1 MTSIANALNL
11 FAGAI
16 PRIIGSLLI
25 FLIGYLIA
33 KAVAG
38 IVTALLRRARFD
50 ELGERSGFNRFVRDL
65 GVSTDAAGVVGAI
78 VYWIVLLIALVAAF
92 DNLGL
97 PAVSAFLNSVL
108 FWLPNL
114 LVAIVILAI
123 AGVIANAVYRAIYA
137 TATDSGASNPHFL
150 ASLARGAIWVFAFIV
165 ALDQIGVA
173 TTVVNTLLFGFVLAL
188 ALAIGLA
195 FGLGGRDTAGA
206 IIRNWYMTAGPA
218 ASRLAQSAP
227 RAEAEIR
234 REVNPEEPRRP
245 GPDEPR
251 RVA

>member
-1 MTSIANALNL
+1 MNSVANALNTL
-11 FAGAI
+11 VAAI

-33 KAVAG
+33 RAVAG
-38 IVTALLRRARFD
+38 LVAGLLRRVHFD
-50 ELGERSGFNRFVRDL
+50 EISERSGFNRFIREL
-65 GVSTDAAGVVGAI
+65 GVSTDASGVVGAI
-78 VYWIVLLIALVAAF
+78 VYWFILLLALVAAF

-123 AGVIANAVYRAIYA
+123 AGVLANAVYRTIFA
-137 TATDSGASNPHFL
+137 TATESHAGNPRFL

-173 TTVVNTLLFGFVLAL
+173 TVVVNTLLFGFVFALAL
-188 ALAIGLA
+188 ALGLA

-206 IIRNWYMTAGPA
+206 IIRNWYASAGPA
-218 ASRLAQSAP
+218 ASRIAQSPPPAD
-227 RAEAEIR
+227 REIR
-234 REVNPEEPRRP
+234 RESN
-245 GPDEPR
+245 PDEPR
-251 RVA
+251 RIA